1 MADLIDITDGLEVS
15 LSLERSRLVGLC
27 AALTGNADVAED
39 LAQETLLEAWRH
51 IEELRDQE
59 KFLSWLSGIARNVCL
74 RWLRK
79 QGRQAAHLVEMY
91 PHAEAQF
98 TGIEDWLADDIDL
111 EVELERKEL
120 IELLDRA
127 MALLPPETRTVLIE
141 RYVQESPLTEVAAK
155 LGINTSAA
163 AMRLQRGKIALR
175 RVLSREF
182 RQEMAAYGPDSL
194 DKLDG
199 PGGMELETSGQWEET
214 SIWCDMCGQR
224 RLKGCYD
231 REEGELWLTCP
242 TCCPDPEDHMLHTH
256 SLKILGGVKGYKTA
270 MTRIYRWDYSYY
282 QPSLLTLVVPCMHC
296 GRPCPLQKGPSDH
309 PSMTPWHRN
318 RHGVFHCCDRCTP
331 DDYSWSSL
339 EFMVLS
345 LPEAQN
351 FKREH
356 PRIRALP
363 AQEIEAEGR
372 PAIITSFESVTGAQ
386 KLVAVSAL
394 DTYETL
400 RIEVNGQ

>member
-1 MADLIDITDGLEVS
+1 MADLIDIIDGLEVS
-15 LSLERSRLVGLC
+15 LALERSRLVGLC

-51 IEELRDQE
+51 IEKLRDQE
-59 KFLSWLSGIARNVCL
+59 KFLQWLSGIARNVCL
-74 RWLRK
+74 RWQRK
-79 QGRQAAHLVEMY
+79 QGRQSAHLIEARPGTEAPLVEL
-91 PHAEAQF
+91 
-98 TGIEDWLADDIDL
+98 EDRLADNVDL

-127 MALLPPETRTVLIE
+127 MALLPLETRAVLIE

-175 RVLSREF
+175 RVLTREF
-182 RQEMAAYGPDSL
+182 SQEMAAYGPLKES
-194 DKLDG
+194 DG
-199 PGGMELETSGQWEET
+199 LNLETSGQWQET

-224 RLKGCYD
+224 RLKGRYD
-231 REEGELWLTCP
+231 REGGELWLTCP
-242 TCCPDPEDHMLHTH
+242 LCFPDPENPMQHTY
-256 SLKILGGVKGYKTA
+256 LPKILGGVKGYKPA
-270 MTRIYRWDYSYY
+270 LSRVYKWDYSYY
-282 QPSLLTLVVPCMHC
+282 QPNLLTLVVPCMHC
-296 GRPCPLQKGPSDH
+296 GRPCLLQRGPSDH
-309 PSMTPWHRN
+309 PSLTPWHRN
-318 RHGVFHCCDRCTP
+318 RHGVFHCCDHCTP

-345 LPEAQN
+345 LPELQD

-356 PRIRALP
+356 PRIRILP

-372 PAIITSFESVTGAQ
+372 PAIVTTFESVTNAERI
-386 KLVAVSAL
+386 VAVSAR

-400 RIEVNGQ
+400 RIERVGR

>member
-27 AALTGNADVAED
+27 AAMTGNADVAED

-59 KFLSWLSGIARNVCL
+59 KFLQWLSGIARNVCL

-79 QGRQAAHLVEMY
+79 QGRQAAHLIETR
-91 PHAEAQF
+91 PGTEAQF
-98 TGIEDWLADDIDL
+98 TELEDQLADDFDL

-127 MALLPPETRTVLIE
+127 MALLPAETRTVLVE

-175 RVLSREF
+175 RVLTREF
-182 RQEMAAYGPDSL
+182 RQEMAAYGPDKLAALDRLSL
-194 DKLDG
+194 Q
-199 PGGMELETSGQWEET
+199 TSGQWQQT
-214 SIWCDMCGQR
+214 SIWCDICGQH
-224 RLKGCYD
+224 RLKGRFD
-231 REEGELWLTCP
+231 REESELWLACP
-242 TCCPDPEDHMLHTH
+242 LCCPEPDDFMLHTH
-256 SLKILGGVKGYKTA
+256 SLKILGGVKSYKPA
-270 MTRIYRWDYSYY
+270 LSRIYKWDYSYY
-282 QPSLLTLVVPCMHC
+282 QPNLLTLRVPCLYC
-296 GRPCPLQKGPSDH
+296 GRPCVLQKGPTDH
-309 PSMTPWHRN
+309 PSLAHWHRN
-318 RHGVFHCCDRCTP
+318 RHGVFHCCDYCTP

-339 EFMVLS
+339 EFMSLS
-345 LPEAQN
+345 LPAVQD

-356 PRIRALP
+356 PRIRRLP
-363 AQEIEAEGR
+363 AQEVEAGGR
-372 PAIITSFESVTGAQ
+372 LAIVTTFESVTNSERI
-386 KLVAVSAL
+386 VVVSAL

-400 RIEVNGQ
+400 RIERAGQ

>member
-27 AALTGNADVAED
+27 AALTGNADMAED

-59 KFLSWLSGIARNVCL
+59 KFLAWLSGIARNVCL

-224 RLKGCYD
+224 RLKGYYD